1 MPVTID
7 RRTLLYAFGITS
19 ISSLLRAQATNAGRV
34 VVVRPGEGRFS
45 YSTDELRKT
54 NYCKLTSDDSGG
66 ACSIFEINARP
77 RSGPPR
83 HVHHREDEWFHV
95 LSGEF
100 LFKAGDQQFTL
111 PTGASI
117 WLPRDI
123 PHVWANP
130 TTAEAKV
137 MLVCQPGGFEKF
149 FDEMGNAMLD
159 KQSPAQMEQI
169 MHKYGMETLGP
180 PIFS

>member
-19 ISSLLRAQATNAGRV
+19 ISSLITAQTTGGSRV
-34 VVVRPGEGRFS
+34 VLVKPGEGRFS
-45 YSTDELRKT
+45 YSTEELRKS
-54 NYCKLTSDDSGG
+54 NFCKLTSEDTGG
-66 ACSIFEINARP
+66 ACSIFVINARP
-77 RSGPPR
+77 RSGPPL
-83 HVHHREDEWFHV
+83 HVHHREDEWYHV
-95 LSGEF
+95 LAGEF
-100 LFKAGDQQFTL
+100 LFKAGDQTFTL

-117 WLPRDI
+117 WLPRNI

-130 TTAEAKV
+130 ITVEAQM

-149 FDEMGNAMLD
+149 FDEMGKAMVD
-159 KQSPAQMEQI
+159 KQSPAQMEEI

>member
-19 ISSLLRAQATNAGRV
+19 ISSLLPAQTTGGGRV
-34 VVVRPGEGRFS
+34 VIVKPGEGRFS
-45 YSTDELRKT
+45 YSTEELRKT
-54 NYCKLTSDDSGG
+54 NFCKLTSEDSGG

-77 RSGPPR
+77 RSGPPL
-83 HVHHREDEWFHV
+83 HVHHRENEWYHV

-100 LFKAGDQQFTL
+100 LFKAGDQPFTL

-117 WLPRDI
+117 WLPRNI

-130 TTAEAKV
+130 TTAEAQI

-149 FDEMGNAMLD
+149 FDEMGKAMVD
-159 KQSPAQMEQI
+159 KQSPAQMEGI